1 MVRLS
6 VTFFILLSFVSTAL
20 TIANAFFL
28 KKEFY
33 PSVVYL
39 TKSNTSMAV
48 SLFSFICIK
57 IIKLR

>member
-6 VTFFILLSFVSTAL
+6 VTFFVLLSFVSTAL

-28 KKEFY
+28 KKQFY

-48 SLFSFICIK
+48 NCLFLIYVNNLEF
-57 IIKLR
+57 R